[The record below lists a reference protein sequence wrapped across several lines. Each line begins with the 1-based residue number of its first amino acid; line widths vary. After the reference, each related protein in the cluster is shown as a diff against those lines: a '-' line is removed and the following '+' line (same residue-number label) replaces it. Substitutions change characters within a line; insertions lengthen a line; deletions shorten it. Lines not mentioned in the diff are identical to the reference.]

1 MRARY
6 TAVNVKPGMMD
17 EFIKVYTE
25 STVPVAKTQEG
36 FEGALLLTD
45 TDTNKTI
52 VISMWESEELMRA
65 GENSGYYQDQIR
77 KRAHLFNG
85 ETIREYF
92 EVSARA

>member
-25 STVPVAKTQEG
+25 STVPVAMQQEG
-36 FEGALLLTD
+36 FKGALLLTD
-45 TDTNKTI
+45 AETNKTI

-77 KRAHLFNG
+77 KRAHLFDG
-85 ETIREYF
+85 ETVREYYDI
-92 EVSARA
+92 SARA